1 MEEKAVVLTPGHQMK
16 WLSGTQAWASHYSR
30 LLQNHNRAIQ
40 RSFISKNSDHN
51 VSDMFSKPWRR
62 AGFFYFF
69 NERMKEIA
77 NEVKINQEMHIS
89 ATFIL

>member
-1 MEEKAVVLTPGHQMK
+1 MFLICSPSLEEELV
-16 WLSGTQAWASHYSR
+16 
-30 LLQNHNRAIQ
+30 
-40 RSFISKNSDHN
+40 
-51 VSDMFSKPWRR
+51 
-62 AGFFYFF
+62 FFYFF